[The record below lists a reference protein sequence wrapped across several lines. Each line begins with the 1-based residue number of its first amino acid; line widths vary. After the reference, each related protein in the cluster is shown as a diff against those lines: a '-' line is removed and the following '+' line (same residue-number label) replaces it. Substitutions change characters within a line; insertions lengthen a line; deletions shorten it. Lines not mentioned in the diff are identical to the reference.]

1 MILESLINI
10 MTMVYTLTM
19 LKKQKSRKKREES
32 EEKSIKKL
40 VKENKKIA
48 IALAAAFLLILSF
61 SGYRIWLNFHFLT
74 TDDLV
79 LNLEPG
85 DKSLSIHYWEK
96 PNVTINVGIDNS
108 LVCNALCTYE
118 FKDISED
125 SIVEEGTFT
134 SKGIEKNFRK
144 DFTLSAD
151 RAGSG
156 QKIYT
161 FDVKCN
167 NVKTFYCPTNE
178 NKRERSIFIT
188 LNYDISEYEKFL
200 KETLRENITKT
211 VDDSDKIDVEVQQ
224 LNDRFFELG
233 FRINLNELEDDK
245 EILSNDYD
253 RLVLE
258 LKSIESTWS
267 NENYILV
274 SELFNRSYDSR
285 IAEIKEKIDQ
295 INSGISAIISRHNSL
310 VDDINNADSDLRKV
324 NDTVAFLNRAGKN
337 LLDEHKRLLNRTD
350 ELKIEIKENR
360 FLGYD
365 SLWDEIS
372 SLSNSI
378 DGFIE
383 KSENAFAEAYLKGAY
398 YDSLEKEKLC
408 IIKGNCKG
416 KTDFSAAIMSS
427 LGIDDNKINSVCLSL
442 TVIKEIY
449 GAENN
454 KSDALLNNYNF
465 DEIKGIL
472 EETAIAKAL
481 IARKN
486 VFDQIKGINASNELN
501 NSLNILLGISKIN
514 FTDENTDYGS
524 FTEQEILSLL
534 KLNFSEDSELYFDN
548 NCGNV
553 NKINISGHYGERID
567 LDKASDAEA
576 KNFTSRVG
584 IKLTENY
591 PVCCVFG
598 QCRSCCTSGEC
609 GKDESLYPVLFLHG
623 HALNSDNSP
632 DYSLDA
638 FNKIQAKLQEDGYI
652 SAGTITPVSDYS
664 EIKKG
669 DWGLASRPVSVKGSY
684 YLVSYYNLGSY
695 TLATQK
701 SENIETY
708 AIRLK
713 ELIELLKFRTGKDKV
728 IIVAHSMGGL
738 VARSYLQIFGDN
750 DVDKLIM
757 IASPNEGISES
768 VSSYCPI
775 LGEKKECNDMLE
787 NSIFIKKLNDPN
799 KVPGNTK
806 VYNIIGTGCSMDS
819 MTGDGIVTKENA
831 ELEHAEN
838 FYVNGTCEG
847 LSKVLHTEILN
858 IDMYPEV
865 YGVIGSVLRK

>member
-1 MILESLINI
+1 MAKRG
-10 MTMVYTLTM
+10 
-19 LKKQKSRKKREES
+19 KKKEES
-32 EEKSIKKL
+32 GKKSIKRLIK
-40 VKENKKIA
+40 KNKRIV
-48 IALAAAFLLILSF
+48 IALVAALFLLVSF
-61 SGYRIWLNFHFLT
+61 SGYRAWLNFHFLT
-74 TDDLV
+74 TDDLI

-96 PNVTINVGIDNS
+96 PNVTINVDIDNS
-108 LVCNALCTYE
+108 FVCDALCTYE

-125 SIVEEGTFT
+125 SIVDKGTFT
-134 SKGIEKNFRK
+134 SKGLGKMFRK

-167 NVKTFYCPTNE
+167 NVRTFYCPTNE

-200 KETLRENITKT
+200 KETLRENITKIT
-211 VDDSDKIDVEVQQ
+211 NYSDRIDVEVQQ

-233 FRINLNELEDDK
+233 FKVNLNELEDDK
-245 EILSNDYD
+245 EILNNDYD
-253 RLVLE
+253 KLVLE
-258 LKSIESTWS
+258 LKNIESAWS
-267 NENYILV
+267 NENYILI
-274 SELFNRSYDSR
+274 SELFNRSYDGR
-285 IAEIKEKIDQ
+285 IMDIKEKINQ
-295 INSGISAIISRHNSL
+295 INGRINAIISKHNSL
-310 VDDINNADSDLRKV
+310 VDDINNADEGLRRF
-324 NDTVAFLNRAGKN
+324 NDTVAFLNRADKK
-337 LLDEHKRLLNRTD
+337 LLDDHKQLLNRTN
-350 ELKIEIKENR
+350 ELKIKIKENR

-365 SLWDEIS
+365 SLENEIS
-372 SLSNSI
+372 SASNSI
-378 DGFIE
+378 DDFKE
-383 KSENAFAEAYLKGAY
+383 KSKNAFAEAYLKGIY
-398 YDSLEKEKLC
+398 YGSFEKEKLC
-408 IIKGNCKG
+408 AIKGDCKD
-416 KTDFSAAIMSS
+416 KTDFSAAIMNSMEINDERIGNVCAS
-427 LGIDDNKINSVCLSL
+427 FDVINGIY
-442 TVIKEIY
+442 EE
-449 GAENN
+449 ENN
-454 KSDALLNNYNF
+454 KSGALTKNYNF
-465 DEIKGIL
+465 DEIKDIL
-472 EETAIAKAL
+472 KETTRVKAL

-486 VFDQIKGINASNELN
+486 VFNQINGINTSNELN
-501 NSLNILLGISKIN
+501 TSLNILLDLSKVN
-514 FTDENTDYGS
+514 FTDENIDYHN
-524 FTEQEILSLL
+524 FTEQEILSLTRL
-534 KLNFSEDSELYFDN
+534 KFSEDSEVYFDN
-548 NCGNV
+548 NCADADE
-553 NKINISGHYGERID
+553 INISEHYGEKIK

-598 QCRSCCTSGEC
+598 ECKRCCTSDEC
-609 GKDESLYPVLFLHG
+609 RKDESLYPVLFLHG

-652 SAGTITPVSDYS
+652 SAGTITPVSGYS

-669 DWGLASRPVSVKGSY
+669 DWGLSSRPVSVKGSY

-713 ELIELLKFRTGKDKV
+713 ELIDLLKFRTGKDKV

-750 DVDKLIM
+750 DVNKLII
-757 IASPNEGISES
+757 IATPNKGISGS

-799 KVPGNTK
+799 KVPSNTK
-806 VYNIIGTGCSMDS
+806 VYSIIGTGCYMDS
-819 MTGDGIVTKENA
+819 ITGDGIVTKENA
-831 ELEHAEN
+831 ELEYAEN
-838 FYVNGTCEG
+838 FYINGTCEG
-847 LSKVLHTEILN
+847 LSKVLHTQILN
-858 IDMYPEV
+858 IGKYPEV
-865 YGVIGSVLRK
+865 YDVISSLLRK

>member
-1 MILESLINI
+1 
-10 MTMVYTLTM
+10 MTKRG
-19 LKKQKSRKKREES
+19 KKKEES
-32 EEKSIKKL
+32 GKKSIKRL
-40 VKENKKIA
+40 IKKNMKIV
-48 IALAAAFLLILSF
+48 IALVAALFLLVSF
-61 SGYRIWLNFHFLT
+61 SGYRAWLNFHFLT
-74 TDDLV
+74 TDDLI

-96 PNVTINVGIDNS
+96 PNVTINVDIDNS
-108 LVCNALCTYE
+108 FVCDALCTYE

-125 SIVEEGTFT
+125 SIVDKGTFT
-134 SKGIEKNFRK
+134 SKGIGKMFRK

-167 NVKTFYCPTNE
+167 NVRTFYCPTNE

-200 KETLRENITKT
+200 KETLRENITKIT
-211 VDDSDKIDVEVQQ
+211 NYSDKIDVEVQQ

-233 FRINLNELEDDK
+233 FKVNLNELEDDK

-253 RLVLE
+253 KLVLE
-258 LKSIESTWS
+258 LKNIESTWS
-267 NENYILV
+267 NENYILI
-274 SELFNRSYDSR
+274 SELFNRSYDER
-285 IAEIKEKIDQ
+285 IMDIKEKINQ
-295 INSGISAIISRHNSL
+295 INGRINAIISKHNSL
-310 VDDINNADSDLRKV
+310 VGDINNADEELRRF
-324 NDTVAFLNRAGKN
+324 NDTVAFLNRADKK
-337 LLDEHKRLLNRTD
+337 LLDDHKQLLNRTN
-350 ELKIEIKENR
+350 ELKIKIKENR

-365 SLWDEIS
+365 SLENEIS
-372 SLSNSI
+372 SASNSI
-378 DGFIE
+378 DGFKE
-383 KSENAFAEAYLKGAY
+383 KSKNAFAEAYLKGIY
-398 YDSLEKEKLC
+398 YDSFEKEKLC
-408 IIKGNCKG
+408 VIKGDCKD
-416 KTDFSAAIMSS
+416 KTDFSVAIMNSMEINDERIGNVCAS
-427 LGIDDNKINSVCLSL
+427 FDVINGIY
-442 TVIKEIY
+442 EE
-449 GAENN
+449 ENN
-454 KSDALLNNYNF
+454 KSGALTKNYNF
-465 DEIKGIL
+465 DEIKDIL
-472 EETAIAKAL
+472 KETTRVKAL
-481 IARKN
+481 SARKN
-486 VFDQIKGINASNELN
+486 VFNQINGINASNELN
-501 NSLNILLGISKIN
+501 KSLNTLLDVSKVN
-514 FTDENTDYGS
+514 FTDENIDYGN
-524 FTEQEILSLL
+524 FMEEEILSLI
-534 KLNFSEDSELYFDN
+534 KLNFSDDSELYFDN
-548 NCGNV
+548 NCADADE
-553 NKINISGHYGERID
+553 INISEHYGEKIK

-598 QCRSCCTSGEC
+598 ECKRCCTSDEC
-609 GKDESLYPVLFLHG
+609 RKDESLYPVLFLHG

-669 DWGLASRPVSVKGSY
+669 DWGLSSRPVSVKGSY

-713 ELIELLKFRTGKDKV
+713 ELIDLLKFRTGKDKV
-728 IIVAHSMGGL
+728 IIVGHSMGGL
-738 VARSYLQIFGDN
+738 VARSYLQIFGYN
-750 DVDKLIM
+750 DVDKLII
-757 IASPNEGISES
+757 IAAPNKGISGS

-787 NSIFIKKLNDPN
+787 NSIFIKKINDPN
-799 KVPGNTK
+799 KIPGDTK
-806 VYNIIGTGCSMDS
+806 IYNIIGTGCSMDS
-819 MTGDGIVTKENA
+819 TTGDGIVAKENA
-831 ELEHAEN
+831 ELEYAEN

-847 LSKVLHTEILN
+847 LSKVLHTQILN
-858 IDMYPEV
+858 IENYPEI
-865 YGVIGSVLRK
+865 YEVISSVLKK